1 MVRYLAKKLYP
12 VLLNIVVKQS
22 GEIEMILTLY
32 KSELFI
38 QLIKKTLNRFFPVS
52 EDSSFVLVSKKWQE
66 INWCFEVI

>member
-1 MVRYLAKKLYP
+1 
-12 VLLNIVVKQS
+12 
-22 GEIEMILTLY
+22 MILTLY

-52 EDSSFVLVSKKWQE
+52 EDSSFVLVSKKWKE